1 MSRPHEPFC
10 HRNLLRLL
18 FVLGVLCLPPF
29 AIAMVPPICLE
40 NEPCEFDPGTG
51 PGSGYCGDLTCSGG
65 ESCSSCSEDCG
76 ECPID
81 TGGGGTYTPPPSFDP
96 PPPPYYTA
104 PTNLYVYYQYNHSG
118 WQGCNQVAHVWVG
131 GGSDVTRGTTLYGAG
146 IAVPNSRV
154 HFGFYN
160 AAGTLV
166 KTHLSQEVRS
176 NCVLHHEPEAISTW
190 DLAPGYYY
198 IYASYWGL
206 SPYINPIFFD
216 FSGYATYRQGS
227 YISPLRIR

>member
-1 MSRPHEPFC
+1 MFRPHEPFF

-18 FVLGVLCLPPF
+18 FVLGVLWFSPF
-29 AIAMVPPICLE
+29 AIAMPPMCGG
-40 NEPCEFDPGTG
+40 EPCEPIDDG
-51 PGSGYCGDLTCSGG
+51 GG
-65 ESCSSCSEDCG
+65 E
-76 ECPID
+76 
-81 TGGGGTYTPPPSFDP
+81 GGGGTYTPPPPFNP

-104 PTNLYVYYQYNHSG
+104 PNLPAYYTYNDG
-118 WQGCNQVAHVWVG
+118 WQSCNQVAHVWVG

-146 IAVPNSRV
+146 VSVPTSRV
-154 HFGFYN
+154 HFGFYD

-166 KTHLSQEVRS
+166 KTHVSQEVRS

-206 SPYINPIFFD
+206 SPTLNPIYFD
-216 FSGYATYRQGS
+216 LYGYGTYRQGA

>member
-1 MSRPHEPFC
+1 MFRPHEPFF

-18 FVLGVLCLPPF
+18 FVLGVLWYSPF
-29 AIAMVPPICLE
+29 AIAMPPMCG
-40 NEPCEFDPGTG
+40 NEPCESDY
-51 PGSGYCGDLTCSGG
+51 YCGDGVCTGN
-65 ESCSSCSEDCG
+65 ESCSSCSDDCG
-76 ECPID
+76 ACPVGGGE
-81 TGGGGTYTPPPSFDP
+81 GGGGEFNPG
-96 PPPPYYTA
+96 PPPYYSA
-104 PTNLYVYYQYNHSG
+104 PNLYVYYQYNHG
-118 WQGCNQVAHVWVG
+118 RWQSCNQVAHVWVA

-146 IAVPNSRV
+146 VAVPNSRV

-160 AAGTLV
+160 PAGTLV

-206 SPYINPIFFD
+206 SPYLDPNYFD
-216 FSGYATYRQGS
+216 FSGYATSRQGS